1 MNEAFTASAPG
12 RVCLFGEHQ
21 DYLGWPAVVMA
32 IDLRCR
38 IRFSRRDD
46 RRVHW
51 SSPALELQ
59 GQYDLDRLPA
69 SALEHGQRNDHM
81 MAALIEGGRAGWTW
95 PCGWNALIESE
106 IPVQAGCSSSTA
118 LISAWILGLAK
129 MAGHALS
136 PSALVQ
142 ASHRAEVLHFEEP
155 GGQMDHQA
163 IAYGGLNRVHADGEI
178 NALSLEGLG
187 VFLLGDSGVPKNT
200 LAVLT
205 RCKTDR
211 LELLNRMGGHWDG
224 ELPGGATA
232 IQDADLL
239 KSTLLNKQIE
249 EEASAALSGDMCS
262 ASTRSALGKM
272 MDVHHSML
280 AEHLGVSTVKID
292 AMCRAGR
299 IAGALGAKINGS
311 GGGGCMLAWLHP
323 EDRDTKRATLLS
335 LERAGAARVVQVR
348 PDSGAKID

>member
-46 RRVHW
+46 RRVNW
-51 SSPALELQ
+51 SSPVLELQ

-81 MAALIEGGRAGWTW
+81 MAALIEGGRSGWTW
-95 PCGWNALIESE
+95 PCGWNAVIESE
-106 IPVQAGCSSSTA
+106 IPVKAGCSSSTA
-118 LISAWILGLAK
+118 LISAWIMGLAK

-136 PSALVQ
+136 PSELVQ
-142 ASHRAEVLHFEEP
+142 ASHRAEVLHFNEP

-178 NALSLEGLG
+178 NSLSLKGLG
-187 VFLLGDSGVPKNT
+187 DFLLGDSGVPKNT

-205 RCKTDR
+205 RCKNNR

-224 ELPGGATA
+224 ELSGDASA
-232 IQDADLL
+232 IQDAELL

-249 EEASAALSGDMCS
+249 EDASAKLSGDICS
-262 ASTRSALGKM
+262 ESDRSALGKM
-272 MDVHHSML
+272 MDVHHSLL
-280 AEHLGVSTVKID
+280 AKHLHVSTVKID
-292 AMCRAGR
+292 AMCQAAR

-311 GGGGCMLAWLHP
+311 GGGGCMLAWLDP
-323 EDRDTKRATLLS
+323 EDRDTQRTIWLS